1 MEFNAARR
9 SGCVPSGVR
18 GGRSLKY
25 CDGDVSDLGFA
36 LLKEMRSN
44 SVLEGTMKRLL
55 SKLATALSMKCA
67 MKCEMRNAPLG
78 GSGYKQIHH
87 PPSTLTCPT

>member
-25 CDGDVSDLGFA
+25 HDGGVSDLGFA
-36 LLKEMRSN
+36 LLKEMTSN
-44 SVLEGTMKRLL
+44 SVLEGTVERLL
-55 SKLATALSMKCA
+55 SKLATTLSMKCP
-67 MKCEMRNAPLG
+67 MKCEMQNAKCEILPWAG
-78 GSGYKQIHH
+78 ADTSG
-87 PPSTLTCPT
+87 